1 MSVVYTPQERIDRID
16 RIRRFPAEL
25 ETAIQGLN
33 EEQLTTRYDPT
44 EWSVAQNVHHCVDS
58 HVNAYIRTRLILT
71 EDNPPIKPYLQESWA
86 ELTDAKTPAITTSL
100 LILRGLHQR
109 WTELLDSLQDS
120 DFRRTGLHPD
130 HEGDYT
136 IDSILQI
143 YSEHGE
149 GHIDQLQRQLQAG
162 KQR

>member
-1 MSVVYTPQERIDRID
+1 MSVVFTPQERIERID
-16 RIRRFPAEL
+16 QIRRFPAEL
-25 ETAIQGLN
+25 ETAVQGLN

-44 EWSVAQNVHHCVDS
+44 EWSVAQNVHHVVDS

-71 EDNPPIKPYLQESWA
+71 EDKPTVRPYLQERWA
-86 ELTDAKTPAITTSL
+86 ELPDAKSPVITTSL

-109 WTELLDSLQDS
+109 WTELLDSLQEV
-120 DFRRTGLHPD
+120 DFRRSGIHPNID
-130 HEGDYT
+130 GDYT
-136 IDSILQI
+136 IDDILQI
-143 YSEHGE
+143 YSEHGT